1 MDAAVA
7 YFDFKKSAFLSSKE
21 NILLQ
26 KEIREYNDR

>member
-7 YFDFKKSAFLSSKE
+7 YFVQKSAFPSSKE